1 MKTTRAHATTRRIVS
16 RIEPFLPPRYVD
28 DVARIIESELDSVY
42 ERIDRA
48 RDAQRKREA
57 RTSEVMADE
66 APHNHGHPE

>member
-1 MKTTRAHATTRRIVS
+1 MKTTRAHTATRRIVA

-28 DVARIIESELDSVY
+28 DVARIVESELVGVY

-57 RTSEVMADE
+57 RASAVMADE
-66 APHNHGHPE
+66 APHNHGQAE